1 VEKHLRIFVIEL
13 MLMKAI
19 QYFVLFLSCSLGAQV
34 ISRIEP
40 ENFMSVA
47 LFGSN
52 LSINETD
59 IGVFGYQI
67 PVNSNDQ
74 KVFLFTHSGSVIV
87 PNGVLECP
95 EVGSS
100 FVGDIE
106 MTDEYLF
113 VGSITN
119 STTLVNGGAV
129 FIFKKVNQQWVY
141 ISKLTP
147 PGIQL
152 NGKFGGVIKW
162 HNNQLFVFSGGYD
175 VTGNPNV
182 NNGAIYVF
190 NQNGD
195 DFNFSQLITGLQNEN
210 ELGAYM
216 QFESDVMVTLSTID
230 NTTTVYRLEKNNG
243 QWNTIQSQS
252 VGNTGHN
259 FWMSVGFHNNQLIVN
274 RPVDFI
280 SNFEGRFDIL
290 DWNSTQNTWDFNQQ
304 SIFPSGDYINY
315 GIAVQD
321 GHLFVISYGMYIL
334 QIARKRTVQHFTFFN
349 NQWIDTGNFYSGFGT
364 YADDDF
370 GTPTKI
376 KNGKIGFGNAS
387 EVWGSPFSATYGGA
401 YFLNFQL
408 STPET
413 TKEVLTLYPNPTHGI
428 VYVNETKGQ
437 LNEVYVYDST
447 GKQIL
452 NKVVHPQTIDL
463 SQYPNGLY
471 FCKIVLENGT
481 QHHQKI
487 IKK

>member
-1 VEKHLRIFVIEL
+1 
-13 MLMKAI
+13 MKAI
-19 QYFVLFLSCSLGAQV
+19 QYFFLLISCTLGAQV

-40 ENFMSVA
+40 ENFMNVA

-52 LSINETD
+52 LSLNDTEIA
-59 IGVFGYQI
+59 VFGI
-67 PVNSNDQ
+67 ETPVNYNNQ
-74 KVFLFTHSGSVIV
+74 KLFLFTYSGSDIV
-87 PNGVLECP
+87 PNGTLECP
-95 EVGSS
+95 EAGSV

-129 FIFKKVNQQWVY
+129 FVFKKVNQQWVY

-152 NGKFGGVIKW
+152 NGLFGGVIKW
-162 HNNQLFVFSGGYD
+162 YDNQLFVFAGGYD
-175 VTGNPNV
+175 ISGNPNV

-195 DFNFSQLITGLQNEN
+195 DFNFSQLITGPQSEN
-210 ELGAYM
+210 ALGAYM
-216 QFESDVMVTLSTID
+216 QFESDVMVTTSTNNNI
-230 NTTTVYRLEKNNG
+230 TTVYRLEKNNG
-243 QWNTIQSQS
+243 QWNSIQSQS
-252 VGNTGHN
+252 LGNTGQN
-259 FWMSVGFHNNQLIVN
+259 FWISVGFHENTLIVF
-274 RPVDFI
+274 RPLDFDGV
-280 SNFEGRFDIL
+280 SPARFDIL
-290 DWNSTQNTWDFNQQ
+290 DWNTTQNTWDFNQQ

-321 GHLFVISYGMYIL
+321 GHLFVIAYGEYIL
-334 QIARKRTVQHFTFFN
+334 QMSRKRSVQHYTLSN

-364 YADDDF
+364 WADDDF
-370 GTPTKI
+370 GNPTKI
-376 KNGKIGFGNAS
+376 KNGKAGFGNAS
-387 EVWGSPFSATYGGA
+387 EIWGSPFSTTFGGA
-401 YFLNFQL
+401 YFLNYQL

-413 TKEVLTLYPNPTHGI
+413 SKEVLSLYPNPTHGI
-428 VYVNETKGQ
+428 VYVNEAQGQ
-437 LNEVYVYDST
+437 MKEVFVYDST

-452 NKVVHPQTIDL
+452 NKVVSTQMIDL
-463 SQYPNGLY
+463 SQYPSGLY
-471 FCKIVLENGT
+471 FCKIVLEDGT

>member
-1 VEKHLRIFVIEL
+1 
-13 MLMKAI
+13 MKAI
-19 QYFVLFLSCSLGAQV
+19 QYFVLFIYCSLGAQV

-40 ENFMSVA
+40 DNFMNVA

-52 LSINETD
+52 LSFNEAE
-59 IGVFGYQI
+59 IAVFGI
-67 PVNSNDQ
+67 ETPVNSNNQ
-74 KVFLFTHSGSVIV
+74 KLFLFTYSGSVIV
-87 PNGVLECP
+87 PNGTLECP
-95 EVGSS
+95 EAGSV

-152 NGKFGGVIKW
+152 NGMFGGVIKW
-162 HNNQLFVFSGGYD
+162 HDNQLFVFSGGYD

-195 DFNFSQLITGLQNEN
+195 NFNFSQLITGPQSEN
-210 ELGAYM
+210 ALGAYM
-216 QFESDVMVTLSTID
+216 QFESDVMVTTST
-230 NTTTVYRLEKNNG
+230 NNNNSTTVYRLEKNNG
-243 QWNTIQSQS
+243 QWNSIQSQNL
-252 VGNTGHN
+252 GNTGQN
-259 FWMSVGFHNNQLIVN
+259 FWMSVGLHNNQLIVY
-274 RPVDFI
+274 RPLDFFGG
-280 SNFEGRFDIL
+280 SPARFDIL

-321 GHLFVISYGMYIL
+321 GHLFVISYGEYIL
-334 QIARKRTVQHFTFFN
+334 QMNRKMSVQHFISLN
-349 NQWIDTGNFYSGFGT
+349 NDWTYTGNSYSGFGT
-364 YADDDF
+364 WLDDDF
-370 GTPTKI
+370 GSPTKI
-376 KNGKIGFGNAS
+376 KNGKAGFGNAS
-387 EVWGSPFSATYGGA
+387 EVWGSQFTTTYGGA

-413 TKEVLTLYPNPTHGI
+413 TKEVLTLYPNPTYGI
-428 VYVNETKGQ
+428 VYVNETQGQ
-437 LNEVYVYDST
+437 MKEVFIYDST

-452 NKVVHPQTIDL
+452 NKGVHPQTIDL
-463 SQYPNGLY
+463 SQYPSGLY

-481 QHHQKI
+481 RHHQKI